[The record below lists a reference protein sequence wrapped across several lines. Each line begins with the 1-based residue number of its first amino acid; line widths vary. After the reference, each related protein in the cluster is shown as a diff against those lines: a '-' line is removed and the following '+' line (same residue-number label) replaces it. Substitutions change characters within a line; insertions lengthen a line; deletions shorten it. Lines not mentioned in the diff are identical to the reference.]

1 MLPKTNA
8 LSIRPQGHVCE
19 LSGAPLTPLPPA
31 RPLPGMAL
39 AQGAPTPERAPR
51 FGEGPPPNSVYTRSP
66 DRARGPHPRPALL
79 PNALLRKSVGSS
91 CATAQPPCPA
101 HPRPAAPSG
110 GGSCDQALRELR
122 HADITWPVGLMV
134 KASASGAGDSRFE
147 SWAGHF
153 ALSQD
158 AVLRIRR
165 KRPKLARAVVR
176 RVGFRDFI
184 ILKN

>member
-8 LSIRPQGHVCE
+8 LSIRPQGHVYE
-19 LSGAPLTPLPPA
+19 LSGTPLTPLPPA
-31 RPLPGMAL
+31 RPPPHPLAWLSLRARLLPGAHPGL
-39 AQGAPTPERAPR
+39 AKD
-51 FGEGPPPNSVYTRSP
+51 PPPNSVYTRSP

-122 HADITWPVGLMV
+122 HADITWPVGLMD

-147 SWAGHF
+147 SWAGH
-153 ALSQD
+153 LSGQD
-158 AVLRIRR
+158 PPPSELGRLSCVISS
-165 KRPKLARAVVR
+165 
-176 RVGFRDFI
+176 
-184 ILKN
+184 

>member
-1 MLPKTNA
+1 M
-8 LSIRPQGHVCE
+8 CE

-31 RPLPGMAL
+31 RPPWHGSRS
-39 AQGAPTPERAPR
+39 GRAYSR
-51 FGEGPPPNSVYTRSP
+51 ARTQVWRRTPPNSVYTRSP

-79 PNALLRKSVGSS
+79 PDALLRRSVGSS

-134 KASASGAGDSRFE
+134 KASTSGAGDSRFE
-147 SWAGHF
+147 SWAGH
-153 ALSQD
+153 LSGQD
-158 AVLRIRR
+158 PPPSELGRLSCVISS
-165 KRPKLARAVVR
+165 
-176 RVGFRDFI
+176 
-184 ILKN
+184 